1 MRQVLLY
8 MSMSRGT
15 EYLATHIR
23 RLSSENPN
31 TFVVSAGDSIGAS
44 QLAKAS
50 KRDQKSHWVFY
61 PENITL
67 YQ

>member
-1 MRQVLLY
+1 